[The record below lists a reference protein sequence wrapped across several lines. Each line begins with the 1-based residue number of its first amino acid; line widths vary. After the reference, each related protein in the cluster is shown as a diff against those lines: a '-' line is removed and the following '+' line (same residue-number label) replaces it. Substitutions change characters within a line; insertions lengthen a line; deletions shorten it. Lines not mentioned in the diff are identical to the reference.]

1 MLIFDRCLATG
12 NIEDVENVDNTVTA
26 EVTEATESPVPGGNP
41 NPKGAAAG
49 KSALA
54 GRKTRSATVDQE
66 RHGLAFS
73 QAGHVSANPS
83 QPPANCTQRKTARTR
98 DGGSSRL
105 GGTPRY
111 RVSKWSRDM
120 EEIEEVLRSLE
131 TKVDRMMEML
141 KDMQDNTGVTIVIN
155 NNLSI
160 FCIEAAEG
168 GNT

>member
-1 MLIFDRCLATG
+1 
-12 NIEDVENVDNTVTA
+12 
-26 EVTEATESPVPGGNP
+26 
-41 NPKGAAAG
+41 
-49 KSALA
+49 
-54 GRKTRSATVDQE
+54 
-66 RHGLAFS
+66 
-73 QAGHVSANPS
+73 
-83 QPPANCTQRKTARTR
+83 
-98 DGGSSRL
+98 L

-120 EEIEEVLRSLE
+120 EKIEEVLRSLE

-141 KDMQDNTGVTIVIN
+141 KDMQDNTGVTIVID